1 MNPELNHIETQE
13 DRYLDFMRDIIKIS
27 IYKCSCG
34 FRAYGLPVSAHEL
47 KFKEHGMMI
56 REPGSTESRI
66 MGGYSVKCDCG
77 KWFTQYQAYRD
88 HCKATKCKFDPERV
102 DSHPSMRYEIE
113 KKS

>member
-1 MNPELNHIETQE
+1 MIPEIPEVQANQN

-56 REPGSTESRI
+56 REPGSTE
-66 MGGYSVKCDCG
+66 K
-77 KWFTQYQAYRD
+77 
-88 HCKATKCKFDPERV
+88 
-102 DSHPSMRYEIE
+102 
-113 KKS
+113 